1 MGKSPPAKA
10 SPSPVWKLKEWP
22 KIEKIAEKTVEKTGV
37 CVDVP
42 KIQDIYSETKN
53 DDPCDVLLRED
64 ETEDD
69 GASDKSPQEVDAEI
83 LYGDLEELVDDETDN
98 KKEESSK
105 YLNPMFSPIIN
116 ENIDNDLNIK
126 TIELDDSFESQD
138 SNQLVIDLDI
148 KEDSD
153 VFDGVEAS
161 NSEFLMKQIMDTVVG
176 TVVM

>member
-1 MGKSPPAKA
+1 MG
-10 SPSPVWKLKEWP
+10 
-22 KIEKIAEKTVEKTGV
+22 EKTVEKTGV

-42 KIQDIYSETKN
+42 KIQDIYSETES
-53 DDPCDVLLRED
+53 DDPCDVLLKED
-64 ETEDD
+64 ETGDD
-69 GASDKSPQEVDAEI
+69 GASDKSPQEVDADI
-83 LYGDLEELVDDETDN
+83 LYGDLEELVDDETDI
-98 KKEESSK
+98 KKEEPFK

-116 ENIDNDLNIK
+116 ENIDNDLKIK

-153 VFDGVEAS
+153 VCDDVEAF

-176 TVVM
+176 TVVMETTE